1 MLAPYFKDSLHC
13 TASEKKKRTLSSKA
27 APLSACSELAERL
40 SVTVNVVHSAQ
51 TKARFEY
58 STLHRQGQE
67 FGYSAHFTDTGKNLD
82 MEYIVQTRVIIN
94 LICSQGCVYFEA
106 CI

>member
-1 MLAPYFKDSLHC
+1 MLAPYFKDPLHY
-13 TASEKKKRTLSSKA
+13 TASEKKKKRTLSSKA

-40 SVTVNVVHSAQ
+40 SVTVNIVHSAQ

-58 STLHRQGQE
+58 S
-67 FGYSAHFTDTGKNLD
+67 AHSTDTGKNLHV
-82 MEYIVQTRVIIN
+82 EYIVQTRVIIN